1 MSTLK
6 EKLLNFLS
14 KYDEVQAIEFLYHD
28 WESQG
33 EGGSIYVYMPPK
45 YSMTEQ
51 IINEISSIYNPID
64 DEDVEGYRL
73 VCPVNY
79 GSPDGTYVLKRGVD
93 F

>member
-1 MSTLK
+1 
-6 EKLLNFLS
+6 
-14 KYDEVQAIEFLYHD
+14 
-28 WESQG
+28 
-33 EGGSIYVYMPPK
+33 
-45 YSMTEQ
+45 MTEQ